1 MWWGLGAFGNKSYRT
16 LAAEADDEAR
26 KRNLRSLSEVA
37 KLMSEMLWD
46 QYTSAFS
53 EEISRAKEL
62 EAKGNTRTDKENQ
75 ELDTLE
81 QKRGALY
88 CRAMG

>member
-1 MWWGLGAFGNKSYRT
+1 
-16 LAAEADDEAR
+16 
-26 KRNLRSLSEVA
+26 
-37 KLMSEMLWD
+37 MSEMLWD